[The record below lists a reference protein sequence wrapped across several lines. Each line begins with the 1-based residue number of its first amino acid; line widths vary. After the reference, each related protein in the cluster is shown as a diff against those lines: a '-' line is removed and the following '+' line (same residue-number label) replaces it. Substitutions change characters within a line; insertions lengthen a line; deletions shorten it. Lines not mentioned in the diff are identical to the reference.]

1 MRIEKVHIKG
11 FRNFDDTEITVGKK
25 VLMIGANDV
34 GKTNFIYALRL
45 LFDKSIS
52 EHDLELSDEDYNAY
66 TNPQSIEITVFI
78 NEIVEDCL
86 LSAFEGDVKDGRSVI
101 RYTNDRN
108 GTYSFSIG
116 ISEEMLRECTS
127 RKEL

>member
-78 NEIVEDCL
+78 NVPAW
-86 LSAFEGDVKDGRSVI
+86 SFRSVCFIMNSVQNIFGYKIQVIYLII
-101 RYTNDRN
+101 RTDLHTVKR
-108 GTYSFSIG
+108 
-116 ISEEMLRECTS
+116 
-127 RKEL
+127 RKHSGYA